1 MSYEQLEPGLYP
13 FTIED
18 ANIRYVSKAGNTS
31 LRLVLKIQHDNKQY
45 TAWDYLT
52 YKNGPDGKPFAF
64 IIKKK
69 ADLLRSIKQDFFLD
83 KMDMLENETFIG
95 KNGKCVIKIETHP
108 DFGSQI
114 KVVRYYSSVIEDK
127 SPVRQERPSGL
138 DSHEILIGSSFVD
151 DNDIP
156 F

>member
-18 ANIRYVSKAGNTS
+18 ANINYVSKAGNTS
-31 LRLVLKIQHDNKQY
+31 LRLVLKIQNDGKQY
-45 TAWDYLT
+45 TTWDYLT
-52 YKNGPDGKPFAF
+52 HKNGPDGKPFAF

-69 ADLLRSIKQDFFLD
+69 ADLLRSIKQDHLID
-83 KMDMLENETFIG
+83 HMDTLSNEHLIG
-95 KNGKCVIKIETHP
+95 KSGKCVIKNETHP

-114 KVVRYYSSVIEDK
+114 KVVRYYSSVVEDRA
-127 SPVRQERPSGL
+127 PVRQESPSGL

-151 DNDIP
+151 EDIP

>member
-31 LRLVLKIQHDNKQY
+31 LRLVLKIHHNGKQY
-45 TAWDYLT
+45 TTWDYLT
-52 YKNGPDGKPFAF
+52 HKKGPDGKPFAF

-69 ADLLRSIKQDFFLD
+69 EDLLKTIKQDFFFD
-83 KMDMLENETFIG
+83 KMDMIGNEDLIG
-95 KNGKCVIKIETHP
+95 KSGKCVVKVETHP
-108 DFGSQI
+108 DYGSQI
-114 KVVRYYSSVIEDK
+114 KVVKYYNSAIEDK
-127 SPVRQERPSGL
+127 APVREARADARIDIPENPPFL
-138 DSHEILIGSSFVD
+138 DD
-151 DNDIP
+151 DIP

>member
-18 ANIRYVSKAGNTS
+18 ANIKYVSKAGNTS
-31 LRLVLKIQHDNKQY
+31 LRLVLKIQHNDKQY

-52 YKNGPDGKPFAF
+52 HKKGPDGKPFAF

-69 ADLLRSIKQDFFLD
+69 EDLLRTIGKEFFIDKLD
-83 KMDMLENETFIG
+83 MVGDEDFIG
-95 KNGKCVIKIETHP
+95 RSGKCIIKVETHP
-108 DFGSQI
+108 DYGTQI
-114 KVVRYYSSVIEDK
+114 KVVKYYN
-127 SPVRQERPSGL
+127 SPVEEPKQASLPTMENPP
-138 DSHEILIGSSFVD
+138 FMD
-151 DNDIP
+151 DDIP

>member
-31 LRLVLKIQHDNKQY
+31 LRLVLKLQHEGKQY
-45 TAWDYLT
+45 TTWDYLT
-52 YKNGPDGKPFAF
+52 YKNGPDGQPFAF
-64 IIKKK
+64 IVKKK
-69 ADLLRSIKQDFFLD
+69 ADLLRSIKQDHLID
-83 KMDMLENETFIG
+83 NMDELSNEHLIG
-95 KNGKCVIKIETHP
+95 KSGKCVIKIETHP
-108 DFGSQI
+108 DYGSQI

-151 DNDIP
+151 EDIP

>member
-18 ANIRYVSKAGNTS
+18 ANIKYVSKAGNTS
-31 LRLVLKIQHDNKQY
+31 LRLVLKIQHNGKNY

-52 YKNGPDGKPFAF
+52 NKKGPDGKPFIF

-69 ADLLRSIKQDFFLD
+69 EDLLRTIGQEFLID
-83 KMDMLENETFIG
+83 KLNLVSDEHLIG
-95 KNGKCVIKIETHP
+95 RSGKCIVKVETHP
-108 DFGSQI
+108 DYGTQI
-114 KVVRYYSSVIEDK
+114 KVVKYYNSVIEEPK
-127 SPVRQERPSGL
+127 QASLPTMENPSFL
-138 DSHEILIGSSFVD
+138 DE
-151 DNDIP
+151 DIP